1 MGNYILC
8 PYYKRDRKRSIS
20 CEDTI
25 RLYPTSKEKNGVLK
39 RLCSSRWKECPYAQA
54 MDRIYQE
61 DLPYQEIKEKIM
73 ENKIEQMEA
82 EINKLM
88 RENGQLQ
95 RKLKVY
101 EEQITERDKASEK
114 NHRMY
119 MMQLNSKD
127 DEIRQLKE
135 NVDKKIQ
142 EMREKSRLLVAKG
155 KQVEWL
161 ESLAAA
167 VLVVAYGDKTREVH
181 MSKGKVMKL
190 MTEYKLEQ
198 RYDEKTDC
206 FIFNIE
212 HNVKGEKS

>member
-54 MDRIYQE
+54 MDKIYQE

-73 ENKIEQMEA
+73 DNKIEQMEA

-101 EEQITERDKASEK
+101 EEQIKERDEVAKK
-114 NHRMY
+114 NHEMY
-119 MMQLNSKD
+119 MKQLNTKKSLLEAKD
-127 DEIRQLKE
+127 
-135 NVDKKIQ
+135 
-142 EMREKSRLLVAKG
+142 
-155 KQVEWL
+155 KQIEWL
-161 ESLAAA
+161 ESFAAA
-167 VLVVAYGDKTREVH
+167 FLVVAYGEKTREVH
-181 MSKGKVMKL
+181 MSKDKVLKL
-190 MTEYKLEQ
+190 MTEYKMEQ

-206 FIFNIE
+206 WVFNIE
-212 HNVKGEKS
+212 HNVKGDKS

>member
-54 MDRIYQE
+54 MDKIYQE

-73 ENKIEQMEA
+73 ENKIEQMEQ

-101 EEQITERDKASEK
+101 EEQIKERDEVAKK
-114 NHRMY
+114 NHEMY
-119 MMQLNSKD
+119 MKQLNTKKSLLEAKD
-127 DEIRQLKE
+127 
-135 NVDKKIQ
+135 
-142 EMREKSRLLVAKG
+142 
-155 KQVEWL
+155 KQIEWL
-161 ESLAAA
+161 ESFAAA
-167 VLVVAYGDKTREVH
+167 FLVVAYGEKTREVH
-181 MSKGKVMKL
+181 MSKDKVLKL
-190 MTEYKLEQ
+190 MTEYKMEQ
-198 RYDEKTDC
+198 KYDESTDC
-206 FIFNIE
+206 WVFNIE

>member
-39 RLCSSRWKECPYAQA
+39 RLCSSRWKECPYAQT
-54 MDRIYQE
+54 MDKIYQE

-73 ENKIEQMEA
+73 DNKIEQMET

-101 EEQITERDKASEK
+101 EEQIKERDEVAKK
-114 NHRMY
+114 NHEMY
-119 MMQLNSKD
+119 MKQLNTKKSLLEAKD
-127 DEIRQLKE
+127 
-135 NVDKKIQ
+135 
-142 EMREKSRLLVAKG
+142 
-155 KQVEWL
+155 KQIEWL
-161 ESLAAA
+161 ESFAAA
-167 VLVVAYGDKTREVH
+167 FLVVAYGDKTREVH
-181 MSKGKVMKL
+181 MSKDKVLKL
-190 MTEYKLEQ
+190 MTEYKMEQ
-198 RYDEKTDC
+198 RYDESTDC
-206 FIFNIE
+206 WVFNIE
-212 HNVKGEKS
+212 HDVKGEKS